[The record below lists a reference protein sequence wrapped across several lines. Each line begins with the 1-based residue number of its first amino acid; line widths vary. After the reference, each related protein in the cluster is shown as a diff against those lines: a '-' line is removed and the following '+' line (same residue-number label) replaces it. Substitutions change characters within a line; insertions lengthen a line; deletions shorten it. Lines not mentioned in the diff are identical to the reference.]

1 MDVNQEYELVPVD
14 QLKRH
19 PQNPRRG
26 RVDLIAESVDE
37 LGWYGAVI
45 AQKSTGYILAG
56 NHRYDAAVARG
67 FKTVPTIWRDV
78 DDQTALKILLADN
91 KIADEGEYD
100 DATLDAVLSSLDTLD
115 GTGYGLDI
123 LERDLDNDQDSDDE
137 ATPEEEQPNEI
148 PDDRY
153 TPQFAVM
160 IVCQDEAQQETI
172 YNAIGAMLDDN
183 ARYGWG
189 AGAELRVVAV

>member
-56 NHRYDAAVARG
+56 NHRYEAAVARG

-115 GTGYGLDI
+115 GTGYGLDA
-123 LERDLDNDQDSDDE
+123 LERTLENNQDDDK
-137 ATPEEEQPNEI
+137 AAPEEDQLSRI
-148 PDDRY
+148 PDDHY

-160 IVCQDEAQQETI
+160 IVCQDEAHQEAV
-172 YNAIGAMLDDN
+172 YNAIRAMLDDN
-183 ARYGWG
+183 ARYDWG
-189 AGAELRVVAV
+189 VGAKLRLVAV